1 MNTCPIPASIAVPEA
16 GTFYMRPLPR
26 DLDALDSRT
35 GRALFR
41 EALLEGA
48 MEGYFKL
55 AQQFHTQ
62 AEPAYCGLGSLVC
75 ALNAL
80 RIDPA
85 RTWKGPWRWFSEELL
100 TCCKS
105 LQEIGRSGLTLE
117 EVACLASCCGATVG
131 VYRPPLVSIGEFR
144 EHVRAAATEHDGPV
158 LIVNYSR
165 KAVGQTGDGHF
176 SPIGGYHVA
185 TDRILLL
192 DTARFKYPPHWL
204 SLELLFEGDA
214 GSGPCYAMCT
224 RLGNVAA
231 TGRFRPWPPLILNF
245 THRTSG
251 CLDQPSS
258 GASSAEQPNNRQPQ
272 YRRLDRSP
280 ATSAEHPGC
289 R

>member
-1 MNTCPIPASIAVPEA
+1 
-16 GTFYMRPLPR
+16 MRSLPS
-26 DLDALDSRT
+26 DLDALDSRR

-41 EALLEGA
+41 EALLEGT

-80 RIDPA
+80 RIDPE

-105 LQEIGRSGLTLE
+105 LHEIERSGLTLD
-117 EVACLASCCGATVG
+117 EVACLARCSGAIASVH
-131 VYRPPLVSIGEFR
+131 RPPLVDIDEFR
-144 EHVRAAATEHDGPV
+144 EHVLAASTAPDGPV
-158 LIVNYSR
+158 IIANYSR

-185 TDRILLL
+185 TDRVLVL

-204 SLELLFEGDA
+204 SLALLFEAIQDPDSESRRGRGWLMLQRRGDQA
-214 GSGPCYAMCT
+214 GAL
-224 RLGNVAA
+224 R
-231 TGRFRPWPPLILNF
+231 
-245 THRTSG
+245 
-251 CLDQPSS
+251 
-258 GASSAEQPNNRQPQ
+258 
-272 YRRLDRSP
+272 
-280 ATSAEHPGC
+280 
-289 R
+289 